1 MDREITPFI
10 LKDMGRKII
19 LLSGPRQSGKTTI
32 AKALLPDF
40 DYFNY
45 DDAEHRLAL
54 KEKSWDRS
62 KALVIFDELHKMQ
75 EWKTWLKAIYDVEGI
90 PPSYVVTGSANM
102 DAFRKMGDSLAGR
115 FFPFRLHPLDVHE
128 AGSLLEPRE
137 ALSRI
142 MRFGGFPEPFL
153 ENDPV
158 FYARWKRSHL
168 DVILRQDLLDL
179 VAISDIKS
187 VETLIELL
195 RNRVCSPV
203 SYANLANDL
212 QKDPQTIKSWL
223 TLLENLYVIFAV
235 RPWHRNI
242 ARSILKEPKYYFYD
256 TGQVKGDDGQRLENA
271 VACAFRK
278 RLDFLED
285 TRGESRSLNYLR
297 TKDGKELDFCIACDD
312 GPTHIIEVK
321 LGEADRSPSFGK
333 FPELMKTARAVQLVG
348 KDTRRKTFPDGLL
361 IENAADYLASFDPTH

>member
-1 MDREITPFI
+1 MA
-10 LKDMGRKII
+10 RKII

-32 AKALLPDF
+32 SKALTPSF

-45 DDAEHRLAL
+45 DDAGHRTAL
-54 KEKSWDRS
+54 REKSWDRS
-62 KALVIFDELHKMQ
+62 KSLVIFDELHKMP

-90 PPSYVVTGSANM
+90 PPSYMVTGSANM
-102 DAFRKMGDSLAGR
+102 ETFRKMGDSLAGR
-115 FFPFRLHPLDVHE
+115 FFSFRLHPFDVRE
-128 AGSLLEPRE
+128 VRGTIEPEE

-142 MRFGGFPEPFL
+142 MHFGGFPEPFL

-187 VETLIELL
+187 IEILIELL
-195 RNRVCSPV
+195 RSRVCTPV
-203 SYANLANDL
+203 SFANLASDL
-212 QKDPQTIKSWL
+212 QKDPKTIKSWL
-223 TLLENLYVIFAV
+223 TLLENLYVIFPV

-256 TGQVKGDDGQRLENA
+256 TGQVKGDDGRKLENA
-271 VACAFRK
+271 VACALKK

-285 TRGESRSLNYLR
+285 TRGISGGLHYIR
-297 TKDGKELDFCIACDD
+297 TKEGKELDFAVSQDD
-312 GPTHIIEVK
+312 ALTHLFEVK
-321 LGEADRSPSFGK
+321 LTDTDRASAFAA
-333 FPELMKTARAVQLVG
+333 FPELLDTAQSLQLVG
-348 KDTRRKTFPDGLL
+348 ARTRRKTWPDGLIL
-361 IENAADYLASFDPTH
+361 ENAATWLADFDLQK

>member
-1 MDREITPFI
+1 MT
-10 LKDMGRKII
+10 KKII

-32 AKALLPDF
+32 SKALTDRF

-45 DDAEHRLAL
+45 DDAEHRKAL
-54 KEKSWDRS
+54 REKSWDRS
-62 KALVIFDELHKMQ
+62 KPLVIFDELNKMT
-75 EWKTWLKAIYDVEGI
+75 EWKTWLKGIYDVEGI
-90 PPSYVVTGSANM
+90 PPSYIVTGSANM
-102 DAFRKMGDSLAGR
+102 DTFRKMGDSLAGR
-115 FFPFRLHPLDVHE
+115 FFAFRLHPFDVRE
-128 AGSLLEPRE
+128 VRDSIEPEE

-187 VETLIELL
+187 IELLIELL

-203 SYANLANDL
+203 SFSNLANDL
-212 QKDPQTIKSWL
+212 QKDPKTIKAWL
-223 TLLENLYVIFAV
+223 ALLENLYVIFPV

-256 TGQVKGDDGQRLENA
+256 TGQVKGNDGQKLENA
-271 VACAFRK
+271 VACALKK

-285 TRGESRSLNYLR
+285 TRGLPGSLNYIR
-297 TKDGKELDFCIACDD
+297 TKDGKELDFAVSLDD
-312 GPTHIIEVK
+312 SLTHLFEVK
-321 LGEADRSPSFGK
+321 LTDTDRSPAFGA
-333 FPELMKTARAVQLVG
+333 FPELLKGTQAVQLVG
-348 KDTRRKTFPDGLL
+348 AKTRRKTWPDGLSL
-361 IENAADYLASFDPTH
+361 ENAAAWLAGFDLQK

>member
-1 MDREITPFI
+1 MDREITPHI
-10 LKDMGRKII
+10 RADMAKKII

-32 AKALLPDF
+32 SKALTSSF

-45 DDAEHRLAL
+45 DDAGHRRDLR
-54 KEKSWDRS
+54 EKNWDRS
-62 KALVIFDELHKMQ
+62 KTLVIFDELHKMP

-90 PPSYVVTGSANM
+90 PPSYMVTGRANM
-102 DAFRKMGDSLAGR
+102 ETFRKMGDSLAGR
-115 FFPFRLHPLDVHE
+115 FFSFRLHPFDVRE
-128 AGSLLEPRE
+128 VRDSIEPEE

-187 VETLIELL
+187 VEVLIELL

-203 SYANLANDL
+203 SFSNLANDL
-212 QKDPQTIKSWL
+212 QKDPKTIKVWL
-223 TLLENLYVIFAV
+223 TLLENLYIIFPV

-256 TGQVKGDDGQRLENA
+256 TGQVKGNDGQKLENA
-271 VACAFRK
+271 VACALK
-278 RLDFLED
+278 KSLDFLED
-285 TRGESRSLNYLR
+285 TRGLAGSLNYIR
-297 TKDGKELDFCIACDD
+297 TKDGKELDFAVSLDD
-312 GPTHIIEVK
+312 TLTHLFEVK
-321 LGEADRSPSFGK
+321 LTDTDRAPAFGA
-333 FPELMKTARAVQLVG
+333 FPELLKSTHAVQLVG
-348 KDTRRKTFPDGLL
+348 AKTRRKTWPDGLSL
-361 IENAADYLASFDPTH
+361 ENAAAWLADFDLRK